1 MHLLLRVI
9 VIVFIIIVIIT
20 MFSKPIDFSK
30 PNVIRLLDSISGI
43 IIIESIIYNTRNFG
57 QKPRKKN
64 MAGFRERSFL
74 C

>member
-1 MHLLLRVI
+1 
-9 VIVFIIIVIIT
+9 

-30 PNVIRLLDSISGI
+30 LNVIRLLGSSSGI